1 MIREPGTWQTGTRQE
16 LTTSPSRIIE
26 QAPHSPSPQPS
37 FVPVSLRSSRI
48 TSSSRFIGATSTRRT
63 LPLTL
68 NSTIIVFPDIFTHR
82 IHSSFITHLSPEN
95 RYRRMLGRP
104 GGTTAPCHGGPCE
117 VTSLFQ
123 RTVGGMSNSSLITS
137 SSPP

>member
-37 FVPVSLRSSRI
+37 FVPVCLRSSRI

-68 NSTIIVFPDIFTHR
+68 NSTIIEFPHILTHQTQ
-82 IHSSFITHLSPEN
+82 SGFITH
-95 RYRRMLGRP
+95 
-104 GGTTAPCHGGPCE
+104 H
-117 VTSLFQ
+117 SLI
-123 RTVGGMSNSSLITS
+123 THYSILITS
-137 SSPP
+137 SSPPPPSIAQG